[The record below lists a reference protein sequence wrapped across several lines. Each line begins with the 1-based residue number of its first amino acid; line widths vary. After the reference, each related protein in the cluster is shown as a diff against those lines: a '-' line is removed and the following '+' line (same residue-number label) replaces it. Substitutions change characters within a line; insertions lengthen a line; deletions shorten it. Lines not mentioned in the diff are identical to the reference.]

1 MVAAIG
7 RRVNANAVLA
17 IVAVAQFMVVLDAS
31 VVNVALPSIQRDVG
45 FSEQSL
51 SWVLNAYT
59 LIFGGFLLLGGR
71 AADRL
76 GRRRLFMA
84 GIALFA
90 GASLACGLS
99 QSEATLLIA
108 RGAQGLGGAMVS
120 PAALSII
127 LTTFAEGTERNRAL
141 GVWGA
146 IAGAGGAVGLLLG
159 GAIVEVLS
167 WRWVFFV
174 NVPIGAAVLVLAPR
188 ILPESRA
195 EGVRGGYDV
204 EGATA
209 ITLGTMALVF
219 TLIKANDW
227 GWASARTLAGL
238 AVSAALLVG
247 FVWIERRHENPLVPL
262 RIFSNRSLAASD
274 GTMLL
279 LAAALFGVF
288 FFCTLYLQQVLGY
301 NALKTGV
308 AYLPL
313 TLTAIVASGARLARG
328 RPLHA
333 QAGARRR
340 AARRDG
346 RLRAVHPPA
355 GRRRL
360 RRSRAAR
367 DGRDRRRA
375 GHVVRADHD
384 RRDER
389 RRGRGLRP
397 RLGSA
402 QHDPAGR
409 RVAGPGRSCRPSRR
423 RGSRARWTADR
434 RCPAALTHGFTGAF
448 TVSAILCAVA
458 AVLAIVAASRAAVA
472 SRRTSTSRPSRCR
485 FARCPGAPYCG
496 HLARVAAW
504 GHRARLAVAHPRRE
518 RRRYSMRRGPAD
530 VTRAQRTD
538 ACACGRLAAPGVAA
552 SVARFHIHCRQLT
565 NANGVVR
572 IGSRRPP
579 RGATRLSGG
588 AARCGSLQ
596 RKRTTGF
603 EPATFGLGRHK
614 CQQIATRLSRTDRG
628 FSAAAARAAALGAAP
643 LCRFSS
649 TQTATRRIG
658 PRAPSKVRK
667 RMSLVVIA
675 QEA

>member
-1 MVAAIG
+1 MASVERDSGTSGAG
-7 RRVNANAVLA
+7 RASANAVLV

-59 LIFGGFLLLGGR
+59 LMFGGFLLLGGR

-99 QSEATLLIA
+99 QSEAMLLIA

-127 LTTFAEGTERNRAL
+127 LTTFAEGSERNRAL
-141 GVWGA
+141 AVWGA

-159 GAIVEVLS
+159 GAIVQVLS

-188 ILPESRA
+188 IVPESRA
-195 EGVRGGYDV
+195 EGVRGGYDL
-204 EGATA
+204 EGATT

-219 TLIKANDW
+219 TLLKANDW
-227 GWASARTLAGL
+227 GWGSARTLAGL
-238 AVSAALLVG
+238 AVAAALLVG

-274 GTMLL
+274 ATMLL

-313 TLTAIVASGARLARG
+313 SISIIASSALASRVVD
-328 RPLHA
+328 RFDA

-340 AARRDG
+340 AADRDG
-346 RLRAVHPPA
+346 GLRTVHPPV
-355 GRRRL
+355 GPRRL

-367 DGRDRRRA
+367 DGRHGRRA
-375 GHVVRADHD
+375 RHVVRADHD
-384 RRDER
+384 RRDQR
-389 RRGRGLRP
+389 RRARGLRP
-397 RLGSA
+397 RLGPA

-409 RVAGPGRSCRPSRR
+409 RVARPGRPVGRLDVADHERAGRRIDAARGADARVHRRVHRVRDPVRR
-423 RGSRARWTADR
+423 R
-434 RCPAALTHGFTGAF
+434 
-448 TVSAILCAVA
+448 
-458 AVLAIVAASRAAVA
+458 
-472 SRRTSTSRPSRCR
+472 RCR
-485 FARCPGAPYCG
+485 GHGRDPGAP
-496 HLARVAAW
+496 
-504 GHRARLAVAHPRRE
+504 PRRAG
-518 RRRYSMRRGPAD
+518 RRRRDPRD
-530 VTRAQRTD
+530 VLRPLPGRAVLRSPGANHRVGI
-538 ACACGRLAAPGVAA
+538 ACV
-552 SVARFHIHCRQLT
+552 
-565 NANGVVR
+565 
-572 IGSRRPP
+572 RRP
-579 RGATRLSGG
+579 
-588 AARCGSLQ
+588 
-596 RKRTTGF
+596 
-603 EPATFGLGRHK
+603 
-614 CQQIATRLSRTDRG
+614 
-628 FSAAAARAAALGAAP
+628 
-643 LCRFSS
+643 
-649 TQTATRRIG
+649 TQPKG
-658 PRAPSKVRK
+658 DPP
-667 RMSLVVIA
+667 
-675 QEA
+675 